1 MKQPEKIYNWL
12 DTQLSIARFYGG
24 INFNG
29 VQYVIDEKDPQQP
42 LVRHDVMFPKKG
54 KKRADKKPATPDPL
68 AELFRLTQHETE
80 GEP

>member
-1 MKQPEKIYNWL
+1 MRHPERIYNWL
-12 DTQLSIARFYGG
+12 NTQLSIARFYGG

-54 KKRADKKPATPDPL
+54 KKRAVKESLTTDPL
-68 AELFRLTQHETE
+68 AELFRLSQQM
-80 GEP
+80 GEEL